1 MSRSILRSV
10 FAGLLGCGLL
20 VVSFGC
26 GGGSTAT
33 QVTVVPAK
41 GKVTVKGQPGAN
53 LVLSFIPKQDSPV
66 RPTAITAAD
75 GSFEIHTYK
84 SGDGGPEGEY
94 KVAVTVQVDPTLSES
109 KKEEMTAQL
118 AADARKIPALYQ
130 KPETTP
136 LTVKIEK
143 GKPEVGILEIK

>member
-10 FAGLLGCGLL
+10 CAGLLGCGFLG
-20 VVSFGC
+20 VSLGC
-26 GGGSTAT
+26 GGSAAT

-53 LVLSFIPKQDSPV
+53 LVLSFIPKQGTPV
-66 RPTAITAAD
+66 RPTAITTSD
-75 GSFEIHTYK
+75 GSFEVHTYK

-109 KKEEMTAQL
+109 KKEEMAAQL
-118 AADARKIPALYQ
+118 AADARKIPAPYQ
-130 KPETTP
+130 KAETTP

-143 GKPEVGILEIK
+143 GKPDLGVLEIK